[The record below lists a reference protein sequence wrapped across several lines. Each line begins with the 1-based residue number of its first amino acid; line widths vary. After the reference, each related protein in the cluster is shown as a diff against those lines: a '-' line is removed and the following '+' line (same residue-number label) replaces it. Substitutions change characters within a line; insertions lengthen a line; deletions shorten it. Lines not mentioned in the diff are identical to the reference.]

1 MQAEPVIVQAKAS
14 WLSKTAIFNA
24 LAIAVAL
31 LSYAA
36 GLPELA
42 DHAPLILAIV
52 GAVNVVLRFG
62 TDRPVTLTG
71 GEMVEVQRL
80 NHGPRA

>member
-1 MQAEPVIVQAKAS
+1 MTPEPVVVQAKAS
-14 WLSKTAIFNA
+14 WRSKTTVFNV

-42 DHAPLILAIV
+42 EYAPLILAIV
-52 GAVNVVLRFG
+52 GAVNFALRFS